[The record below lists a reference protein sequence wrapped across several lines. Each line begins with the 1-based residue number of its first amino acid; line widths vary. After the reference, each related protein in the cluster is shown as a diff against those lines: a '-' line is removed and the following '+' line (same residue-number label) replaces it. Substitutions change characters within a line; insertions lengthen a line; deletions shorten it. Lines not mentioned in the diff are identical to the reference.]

1 MRIFK
6 TLLIGA
12 SCAALLTCA
21 LPATARADAFNKE
34 TLVTFNAPVEM
45 PGVVLPAGTYR
56 FQLADPDGDR
66 AVVRVMNPDGK
77 VVYGTFLTIPEAQV
91 NGVNEPQVT
100 FNERVAGSPQA
111 IRTWAYP
118 GDDVRWEFLYHR

>member
-6 TLLIGA
+6 TLLLGA
-12 SCAALLTCA
+12 SCVALLTCA
-21 LPATARADAFNKE
+21 LPATARADTFNKE

-66 AVVRVMNPDGK
+66 AVVRVLNSTGN
-77 VVYGTFLTIPEAQV
+77 VVYGTFLTIPEAQA
-91 NGVNEPQVT
+91 NGVDEPEVT
-100 FNERVAGSPQA
+100 FDERVAGSPQA